1 MARKTKIV
9 EPAVLPEGHEVQLFD
24 ENGDPITPSITKI
37 EQAYDADDLSVL
49 KGLEA
54 VRLRPG
60 MYIGDTGI
68 RGLHHLFKEIIDN
81 SVDEVLAGHCTEID
95 VVLGEDYVIS
105 VTDNGRGIPVDINRD
120 SGKTGVE
127 LVLTE
132 LHAGG
137 KFGDGGYK
145 VSGGLHGVG
154 ASCVNALSD
163 FLECTVRRDG
173 KMYRMRFERGAPVT
187 KLDVVGNARADEHGT
202 QIRWLADK
210 SMFTPALTDE
220 GNLAYDGEL
229 ILRRIR
235 ELAYLNKEC
244 KFTLHDR
251 LNNKEPEIMHYKR
264 GIAEYVGH
272 LNENKDSLH
281 PKVIYFSREKDT
293 TQVEVALQYNKGY
306 VESVFCF
313 ANNIPNPDGGT
324 HLSGFKTA
332 LTRVVNSY
340 ARKNGFIK
348 EKDPNFTGDDVRE
361 GITAVIAVRLH
372 NPMFNSQDKVKLMNV
387 EVDGLVNSAIGDGL
401 SQFLEENPLVAKIVM
416 EKASTA
422 ARAREAA
429 RRAADLVKRQ
439 SVLESSNLPGKL
451 ADCTER
457 DPKKCELYIVE
468 GDSAGGCFSG
478 DTRVALA
485 DGRALS
491 FVELISEQAEG
502 KEHFCYTIRKD
513 GMVGVERILHPR
525 VTKRG
530 APVVRVTLD
539 NGEHIVCTADHR
551 FMLRDGSY
559 KPAAELTA
567 DNSLMPLYRK
577 LSDTAEKGITISG
590 YEMVWN
596 PKSDSWLFTHL
607 VADWYNQWKAVYTKS
622 AGDHCHHAD
631 FNKHNNNPANL
642 VRLPQAEHI
651 ALHAAHAGRTLR
663 RPDVVEKCR
672 VIHQSPEFRVRMSV
686 RMREEA
692 TRSIVSAQAKTQW
705 ENEVYRCFMRDKWQ
719 AFYTSNAEYRAR
731 NQEILD
737 VAQAEYWS
745 DDANS
750 ATQADRV
757 RTYFDA
763 NPDAR
768 ARQSR
773 SAIARWSNTE
783 LREWRSD
790 KTREQWTPEF
800 RARRKVTLNE
810 TYYRKT
816 LAALKD
822 SAASVDGVLETAT
835 YQASRKE
842 RGDRSLL
849 RFDTFVSR
857 YFGDDESA
865 AREAVANY
873 NHRVVSVEPLT
884 EVTDVYDIEVPGTHN
899 FALESGVFVHNSAKQ
914 GRDRR
919 TQAVLPLRGKII
931 CVEKARIDK
940 ALDNESI
947 RMLISALGTGIAMN
961 TGGDDD
967 SESRYD
973 LTKLR
978 YHKIIIMADADVDGD
993 HIRTLLLNF
1002 FFRYMRPLVDEGYVY
1017 VAQPPLYSIRVGK
1030 DEKRYVRSEAE
1041 RDQVLKELRRKDVHI
1056 TRFKGLGEMNPE
1068 DLADTTMNVEQR
1080 TLARVLVDD
1089 AIDADLAFTMLMGE
1103 KVEPRRAFIEEHAKQ
1118 VKEIDV
1124 H

>member
-1 MARKTKIV
+1 MARKTKVV
-9 EPAVLPEGHEVQLFD
+9 EPAELPEGHVVQQYD
-24 ENGDPITPSITKI
+24 EEGNPITPSITKI
-37 EQAYDADDLSVL
+37 EQSYNAEDLSVL

-60 MYIGDTGI
+60 MYIGDVGT
-68 RGLHHLFKEIIDN
+68 RGLHHLFKEVIDN

-95 VVLGEDYVIS
+95 VVLGDDYTLS
-105 VTDNGRGIPVDINRD
+105 VADNGRGIPVDINKD

-173 KMYRMRFERGAPVT
+173 KVHRMRFERGVPVT
-187 KLDVVGNARADEHGT
+187 KLEVIGNCRPEEHGT
-202 QIRWLADK
+202 QVTWLADK
-210 SMFTPALTDE
+210 TMFTPALTDE

-244 KFTLHDR
+244 RFTFHDK
-251 LNNKEPEIMHYKR
+251 LNGKEPEIMHYKR

-281 PKVIYFSREKDT
+281 PKVIYFSREKET

-387 EVDGLVNSAIGDGL
+387 EVDGLVNSAVGDGL
-401 SQFLEENPLVAKIVM
+401 AQFLEENPLVAKIVM

-439 SVLESSNLPGKL
+439 SVLESNNLPGKL

-457 DPKKCELYIVE
+457 DPKKSELYIVE
-468 GDSAGGCFSG
+468 GDSAGG
-478 DTRVALA
+478 
-485 DGRALS
+485 
-491 FVELISEQAEG
+491 
-502 KEHFCYTIRKD
+502 
-513 GMVGVERILHPR
+513 
-525 VTKRG
+525 
-530 APVVRVTLD
+530 
-539 NGEHIVCTADHR
+539 
-551 FMLRDGSY
+551 
-559 KPAAELTA
+559 
-567 DNSLMPLYRK
+567 
-577 LSDTAEKGITISG
+577 
-590 YEMVWN
+590 
-596 PKSDSWLFTHL
+596 
-607 VADWYNQWKAVYTKS
+607 
-622 AGDHCHHAD
+622 
-631 FNKHNNNPANL
+631 
-642 VRLPQAEHI
+642 
-651 ALHAAHAGRTLR
+651 
-663 RPDVVEKCR
+663 
-672 VIHQSPEFRVRMSV
+672 
-686 RMREEA
+686 
-692 TRSIVSAQAKTQW
+692 
-705 ENEVYRCFMRDKWQ
+705 
-719 AFYTSNAEYRAR
+719 
-731 NQEILD
+731 
-737 VAQAEYWS
+737 
-745 DDANS
+745 
-750 ATQADRV
+750 
-757 RTYFDA
+757 
-763 NPDAR
+763 
-768 ARQSR
+768 
-773 SAIARWSNTE
+773 
-783 LREWRSD
+783 
-790 KTREQWTPEF
+790 
-800 RARRKVTLNE
+800 
-810 TYYRKT
+810 
-816 LAALKD
+816 
-822 SAASVDGVLETAT
+822 
-835 YQASRKE
+835 
-842 RGDRSLL
+842 
-849 RFDTFVSR
+849 
-857 YFGDDESA
+857 
-865 AREAVANY
+865 
-873 NHRVVSVEPLT
+873 
-884 EVTDVYDIEVPGTHN
+884 
-899 FALESGVFVHNSAKQ
+899 SAKQ

-973 LTKLR
+973 LAKLR

-1017 VAQPPLYSIRVGK
+1017 VAQPPLYSIRIGK

-1041 RDQVLKELRRKDVHI
+1041 RDQVLKEIRRKDVHI

-1068 DLADTTMNVEQR
+1068 DLADTTMNIEQR

-1089 AIDADLAFTMLMGE
+1089 AIDADAAFTMLMGE
-1103 KVEPRRAFIEEHAKQ
+1103 KVEPRRAFIETHAKQ

>member
-1 MARKTKIV
+1 MARKTKVV
-9 EPAVLPEGHEVQLFD
+9 EPVELPEGHVLQQFD
-24 ENGDPITPSITKI
+24 ENGDPITLNVVKI
-37 EQAYDADDLSVL
+37 EQSYNAEDLSVL

-60 MYIGDTGI
+60 MYIGDVGT
-68 RGLHHLFKEIIDN
+68 RGLHHLFKEVIDN

-95 VVLGEDYVIS
+95 VVLGEDYTLS
-105 VTDNGRGIPVDINRD
+105 VTDNGRGIPVDINKD

-173 KMYRMRFERGAPVT
+173 KVHRMRFERGVPTT
-187 KLDVVGNARADEHGT
+187 KLEVIGNSRPDEHGT
-202 QIRWLADK
+202 QVTWLADK
-210 SMFTPALTDE
+210 SMFAPALTDE

-244 KFTLHDR
+244 RFTFHDK
-251 LNNKEPEIMHYKR
+251 LNGKEPEIMHYKR

-281 PKVIYFSREKDT
+281 PKVIYFSREKET

-387 EVDGLVNSAIGDGL
+387 EVDGLVNSAVGDGL
-401 SQFLEENPLVAKIVM
+401 AQFLEENPLVAKIVM

-451 ADCTER
+451 ADCMER
-457 DPKKCELYIVE
+457 DPKKSELYIVE

-485 DGRALS
+485 DGRSLS
-491 FVELISEQAEG
+491 FVKLVEEQAEG
-502 KEHFCYTIRKD
+502 KTHFCYTIRKD
-513 GMVGVERILHPR
+513 GTVGVERILHPR
-525 VTKRG
+525 ITKRS
-530 APVVRVTLD
+530 AEVVRVTLD
-539 NGEHIVCTADHR
+539 NGERIVCTPDHR

-559 KPAAELTA
+559 KPAAALTGA
-567 DNSLMPLYRK
+567 DSLMPLYRK
-577 LSDTAEKGITISG
+577 LSDTAERGITIDG

-596 PKSDSWLFTHL
+596 PRSDSWLFTHL
-607 VADWYNQWKAVYTKS
+607 VADWYNRWQGVYTKED
-622 AGDHCHHAD
+622 GDHCHHVD
-631 FNKHNNNPANL
+631 FNKRNNNPDNL
-642 VRLPQAEHI
+642 QRLPQSEHI
-651 ALHAAHAGRTLR
+651 ALHAAHARLTLH
-663 RPDVVEKCR
+663 RPDVIEKCR
-672 VIHQSPEFRVRMSV
+672 AIHQTEAFRTRMSA

-692 TRSIVSAQAKTQW
+692 TRAVLSEQAKAQW
-705 ENEVYRCFMRDKWQ
+705 ENEVYRGFMRDKWG
-719 AFYTSNAEYRAR
+719 AFYASNAEYRDR
-731 NQEILD
+731 NRKILNQ
-737 VAQAEYWS
+737 AQFEYWS
-745 DDANS
+745 DDAHRAEQS
-750 ATQADRV
+750 ERV
-757 RTYFDA
+757 RAYFTA
-763 NPDAR
+763 NPEARERHSEEAKLQWSDA
-768 ARQSR
+768 
-773 SAIARWSNTE
+773 E
-783 LREWRSD
+783 LLAWRSD

-800 RARRKVTLNE
+800 RAKRKTALNA

-816 LAALKD
+816 LAALKHCHAM
-822 SAASVDGVLETAT
+822 SGELKIEE
-835 YQASRKE
+835 YQSLRKE

-849 RFDTFVSR
+849 RFDTFCSR
-857 YFGDDESA
+857 YFENDENK

-873 NHRVVSVEPLT
+873 NHRVVSVEPLV
-884 EVTDVYDIEVPGTHN
+884 EAVDVYDIEVPGTHN

-973 LTKLR
+973 LSKLR

-1017 VAQPPLYSIRVGK
+1017 VAQPPLYSIRIGK
-1030 DEKRYVRSEAE
+1030 DEKRYVRTEAE

-1068 DLADTTMNVEQR
+1068 DLADTTMNIEQR

-1089 AIDADLAFTMLMGE
+1089 AIDADAAFTMLMGE
-1103 KVEPRRAFIEEHAKQ
+1103 KVEPRRAFIETHAKQ
-1118 VKEIDV
+1118 VREIDV

>member
-9 EPAVLPEGHEVQLFD
+9 EPVELPEGHVVQQYD
-24 ENGDPITPSITKI
+24 ENGDPITLNVVKI
-37 EQAYDADDLSVL
+37 EQVYDADNLSVL

-60 MYIGDTGI
+60 MYIGDVGT
-68 RGLHHLFKEIIDN
+68 RGLHHLFKEVIDN

-95 VVLGEDYVIS
+95 VVLGEDYTLS
-105 VTDNGRGIPVDINRD
+105 VTDNGRGIPVDINTD

-173 KMYRMRFERGAPVT
+173 KVHRMRFERGVPVT
-187 KLDVVGNARADEHGT
+187 KLEVIGNCRPEEHGT
-202 QIRWLADK
+202 QVTWLADK
-210 SMFTPALTDE
+210 TMFTPALTDE

-244 KFTLHDR
+244 RFTFHDK
-251 LNNKEPEIMHYKR
+251 LNGKEPEIMHYKR

-281 PKVIYFSREKDT
+281 PKVIYFSREKET

-387 EVDGLVNSAIGDGL
+387 EVDGLVNSAVGDGL
-401 SQFLEENPLVAKIVM
+401 AQFLEENPLVAKIVM

-439 SVLESSNLPGKL
+439 SVLESNNLPGKL

-457 DPKKCELYIVE
+457 DPKKSELYIVE
-468 GDSAGGCFSG
+468 GDSAGG
-478 DTRVALA
+478 
-485 DGRALS
+485 
-491 FVELISEQAEG
+491 
-502 KEHFCYTIRKD
+502 
-513 GMVGVERILHPR
+513 
-525 VTKRG
+525 
-530 APVVRVTLD
+530 
-539 NGEHIVCTADHR
+539 
-551 FMLRDGSY
+551 
-559 KPAAELTA
+559 
-567 DNSLMPLYRK
+567 
-577 LSDTAEKGITISG
+577 
-590 YEMVWN
+590 
-596 PKSDSWLFTHL
+596 
-607 VADWYNQWKAVYTKS
+607 
-622 AGDHCHHAD
+622 
-631 FNKHNNNPANL
+631 
-642 VRLPQAEHI
+642 
-651 ALHAAHAGRTLR
+651 
-663 RPDVVEKCR
+663 
-672 VIHQSPEFRVRMSV
+672 
-686 RMREEA
+686 
-692 TRSIVSAQAKTQW
+692 
-705 ENEVYRCFMRDKWQ
+705 
-719 AFYTSNAEYRAR
+719 
-731 NQEILD
+731 
-737 VAQAEYWS
+737 
-745 DDANS
+745 
-750 ATQADRV
+750 
-757 RTYFDA
+757 
-763 NPDAR
+763 
-768 ARQSR
+768 
-773 SAIARWSNTE
+773 
-783 LREWRSD
+783 
-790 KTREQWTPEF
+790 
-800 RARRKVTLNE
+800 
-810 TYYRKT
+810 
-816 LAALKD
+816 
-822 SAASVDGVLETAT
+822 
-835 YQASRKE
+835 
-842 RGDRSLL
+842 
-849 RFDTFVSR
+849 
-857 YFGDDESA
+857 
-865 AREAVANY
+865 
-873 NHRVVSVEPLT
+873 
-884 EVTDVYDIEVPGTHN
+884 
-899 FALESGVFVHNSAKQ
+899 SAKQ

-973 LTKLR
+973 LAKLR

-1017 VAQPPLYSIRVGK
+1017 VAQPPLYSIRIGK

-1041 RDQVLKELRRKDVHI
+1041 RDQVLKEIRRKDVHI

-1068 DLADTTMNVEQR
+1068 DLADTTMNIEQR

-1089 AIDADLAFTMLMGE
+1089 AIDADAAFTMLMGE
-1103 KVEPRRAFIEEHAKQ
+1103 KVEPRRAFIETHAKQ
-1118 VKEIDV
+1118 GQRDRRSLDV
-1124 H
+1124 ASYQQEPVTNRRVRARLFSSRTSGHG

>member
-1 MARKTKIV
+1 MARKQKEAPV
-9 EPAVLPEGHEVQLFD
+9 ELPEGHVVPQLD
-24 ENGDPITPSITKI
+24 ENGDPITPNISKI
-37 EQAYDADDLSVL
+37 EQAYDADNLSVL

-60 MYIGDTGI
+60 MYIGDTGV

-81 SVDEVLAGHCTEID
+81 SVDEVLAGHCTEIN
-95 VVLGEDYVIS
+95 VVLGEDYVMS
-105 VTDNGRGIPVDINRD
+105 VSDNGRGIPVDINRD

-173 KMYRMRFERGAPVT
+173 KVHRMRFERGIPVT
-187 KLDVVGNARADEHGT
+187 PLQVIGNCRPEEHGT
-202 QIRWLADK
+202 TTAWLADK
-210 SMFTPALTDE
+210 SMFTPALTED
-220 GNLAYDGEL
+220 GNLAYDGEM

-235 ELAYLNKEC
+235 ELAYLNKEAQ
-244 KFTLHDR
+244 FTFHDK
-251 LNNKEPEIMHYKR
+251 LNGKEPEVMHYKR

-281 PKVIYFSREKDT
+281 PKVIYFFREKET

-332 LTRVVNSY
+332 LTRVVNTY

-348 EKDPNFTGDDVRE
+348 EKDVNFTGDDVRE

-372 NPMFNSQDKVKLMNV
+372 NPSFNSQDKVKLTNV
-387 EVDGLVNSAIGDGL
+387 EVEGLVNSAVGDGL

-439 SVLESSNLPGKL
+439 SVLESNNLPGKL

-468 GDSAGGCFSG
+468 GDSAGG
-478 DTRVALA
+478 
-485 DGRALS
+485 
-491 FVELISEQAEG
+491 
-502 KEHFCYTIRKD
+502 
-513 GMVGVERILHPR
+513 
-525 VTKRG
+525 
-530 APVVRVTLD
+530 
-539 NGEHIVCTADHR
+539 
-551 FMLRDGSY
+551 
-559 KPAAELTA
+559 
-567 DNSLMPLYRK
+567 
-577 LSDTAEKGITISG
+577 
-590 YEMVWN
+590 
-596 PKSDSWLFTHL
+596 
-607 VADWYNQWKAVYTKS
+607 
-622 AGDHCHHAD
+622 
-631 FNKHNNNPANL
+631 
-642 VRLPQAEHI
+642 
-651 ALHAAHAGRTLR
+651 
-663 RPDVVEKCR
+663 
-672 VIHQSPEFRVRMSV
+672 
-686 RMREEA
+686 
-692 TRSIVSAQAKTQW
+692 
-705 ENEVYRCFMRDKWQ
+705 
-719 AFYTSNAEYRAR
+719 
-731 NQEILD
+731 
-737 VAQAEYWS
+737 
-745 DDANS
+745 
-750 ATQADRV
+750 
-757 RTYFDA
+757 
-763 NPDAR
+763 
-768 ARQSR
+768 
-773 SAIARWSNTE
+773 
-783 LREWRSD
+783 
-790 KTREQWTPEF
+790 
-800 RARRKVTLNE
+800 
-810 TYYRKT
+810 
-816 LAALKD
+816 
-822 SAASVDGVLETAT
+822 
-835 YQASRKE
+835 
-842 RGDRSLL
+842 
-849 RFDTFVSR
+849 
-857 YFGDDESA
+857 
-865 AREAVANY
+865 
-873 NHRVVSVEPLT
+873 
-884 EVTDVYDIEVPGTHN
+884 
-899 FALESGVFVHNSAKQ
+899 SAKQ

-947 RMLISALGTGIAMN
+947 RMLISALGTGIALN
-961 TGGDDD
+961 VGGDDD

-978 YHKIIIMADADVDGD
+978 YDKVIIMADADVDGD

-1002 FFRYMRPLVDEGYVY
+1002 FFRYMRPLVDKGHIY
-1017 VAQPPLYSIRVGK
+1017 VAQPPLYSIRIGK

-1041 RDQVLKELRRKDVHI
+1041 RDQVLKEIRRKDVHI

-1068 DLADTTMNVEQR
+1068 DLADTTMNIEQR

-1089 AIDADLAFTMLMGE
+1089 AVDADEAFTMLMGE
-1103 KVEPRRAFIEEHAKQ
+1103 KVEPRRAFIEKHAKQ
-1118 VKEIDV
+1118 VRDIDV

>member
-1 MARKTKIV
+1 MAKKTKVI
-9 EPAVLPEGHEVQLFD
+9 EPAELPEGHVVQQLD
-24 ENGDPITPSITKI
+24 ENGEPVTLNVVKI
-37 EQAYDADDLSVL
+37 EQVYDADNLSVL

-60 MYIGDTGI
+60 MYIGDVGT
-68 RGLHHLFKEIIDN
+68 RGLHHLFKEVIDN

-95 VVLGEDYVIS
+95 VVLSEDYTLS
-105 VTDNGRGIPVDINRD
+105 VTDNGRGIPVDINTD

-173 KMYRMRFERGAPVT
+173 KVHRMRFERGVPVT
-187 KLDVVGNARADEHGT
+187 KLEVIGNCRPEEHGT
-202 QIRWLADK
+202 QVVWLADK
-210 SMFTPALTDE
+210 SMFGPALTEE

-244 KFTLHDR
+244 RFTFHDQ
-251 LNNKEPEIMHYKR
+251 LNGNEPEIMHYKR

-281 PKVIYFSREKDT
+281 PKVIYFSREKET

-306 VESVFCF
+306 VDSVFCF

-387 EVDGLVNSAIGDGL
+387 EVDGLVNSAVGDGL

-451 ADCTER
+451 ADCMER
-457 DPKKCELYIVE
+457 DPRKSELYIVE
-468 GDSAGGCFSG
+468 GDSAGG
-478 DTRVALA
+478 
-485 DGRALS
+485 
-491 FVELISEQAEG
+491 
-502 KEHFCYTIRKD
+502 
-513 GMVGVERILHPR
+513 
-525 VTKRG
+525 
-530 APVVRVTLD
+530 
-539 NGEHIVCTADHR
+539 
-551 FMLRDGSY
+551 
-559 KPAAELTA
+559 
-567 DNSLMPLYRK
+567 
-577 LSDTAEKGITISG
+577 
-590 YEMVWN
+590 
-596 PKSDSWLFTHL
+596 
-607 VADWYNQWKAVYTKS
+607 
-622 AGDHCHHAD
+622 
-631 FNKHNNNPANL
+631 
-642 VRLPQAEHI
+642 
-651 ALHAAHAGRTLR
+651 
-663 RPDVVEKCR
+663 
-672 VIHQSPEFRVRMSV
+672 
-686 RMREEA
+686 
-692 TRSIVSAQAKTQW
+692 
-705 ENEVYRCFMRDKWQ
+705 
-719 AFYTSNAEYRAR
+719 
-731 NQEILD
+731 
-737 VAQAEYWS
+737 
-745 DDANS
+745 
-750 ATQADRV
+750 
-757 RTYFDA
+757 
-763 NPDAR
+763 
-768 ARQSR
+768 
-773 SAIARWSNTE
+773 
-783 LREWRSD
+783 
-790 KTREQWTPEF
+790 
-800 RARRKVTLNE
+800 
-810 TYYRKT
+810 
-816 LAALKD
+816 
-822 SAASVDGVLETAT
+822 
-835 YQASRKE
+835 
-842 RGDRSLL
+842 
-849 RFDTFVSR
+849 
-857 YFGDDESA
+857 
-865 AREAVANY
+865 
-873 NHRVVSVEPLT
+873 
-884 EVTDVYDIEVPGTHN
+884 
-899 FALESGVFVHNSAKQ
+899 SAKQ

-973 LTKLR
+973 LGKLR

-1030 DEKRYVRSEAE
+1030 DEKRYVRTEAE

-1068 DLADTTMNVEQR
+1068 DLADTTMNVDQR

-1089 AIDADLAFTMLMGE
+1089 AIDADAAFTMLMGE
-1103 KVEPRRAFIEEHAKQ
+1103 KVEPRRAFIETHAKQ
-1118 VKEIDV
+1118 VREIDV